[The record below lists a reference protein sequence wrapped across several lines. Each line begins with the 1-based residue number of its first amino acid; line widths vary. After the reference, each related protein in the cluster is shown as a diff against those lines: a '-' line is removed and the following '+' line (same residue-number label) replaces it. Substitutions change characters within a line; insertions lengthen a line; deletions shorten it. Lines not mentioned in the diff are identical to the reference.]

1 MQVTYQ
7 AETHKW
13 QGNGGDFLITNLNPV
28 QYQEEKAAARQR
40 IEQQLYDVFCKYEP
54 HKT

>member
-28 QYQEEKAAARQR
+28 QYQEEKQ
-40 IEQQLYDVFCKYEP
+40 YEIIVDFLRRLR
-54 HKT
+54 K